1 MYNLKN
7 LDPQHREALDKITEI
22 LQSFMDRQE
31 MLPLMISGKQP
42 LERCE
47 SIGQAQSERTN
58 NRIIINFIQWV
69 RYFIMGNSPEEVGIK
84 TNHSINR
91 WTWHPLYHNTIS
103 IYPWAEE
110 TLMIKDDQLVEC
122 KSISPVRYISI
133 SPRSLVQYVLNLCT
147 PKKPRGLFGLMD
159 GNYGSI
165 TLDNAIELMKREMEK

>member
-7 LDPQHREALDKITEI
+7 LDPQHRETLDKITEL
-22 LQSFMDRQE
+22 LQSFMERQE
-31 MLPLMISGKQP
+31 RLRLMISGKQP

-84 TNHSINR
+84 TNHTINR

-103 IYPWAEE
+103 IYPWAEK
-110 TLMIKDDQLVEC
+110 TLMIKDDQLAEC
-122 KSISPVRYISI
+122 KFISPK
-133 SPRSLVQYVLNLCT
+133 SLVQCVLNLCT
-147 PKKPRGLFGLMD
+147 PEKPHGLFGLMD

-165 TLDNAIELMKREMEK
+165 TLDNAIELMKSEMEK